1 LMLLP
6 FIHNSEIRSHAF
18 RPRSRK
24 FYWVFIACFRILG
37 WIGQNEVAYPFVE
50 VGQVASVYYFSYLLI
65 IIPGLGYRESKL
77 MRAKPL

>member
-1 LMLLP
+1 MLLP

-18 RPRSRK
+18 RPISRK
-24 FYWVFIACFRILG
+24 FYWVFIACFFILG
-37 WIGQNEVAYPFVE
+37 WIGANEVAYPFVE
-50 VGQVASVYYFSYLLI
+50 VGQVASIYYFSYLLI